1 MANRT
6 EKIVAIVVIA
16 IIIIAV
22 CTFLLVNRQPDISDA
37 QAMIITADEV
47 NASLGGNWIQSGF
60 GSDFKYIQSAKSE
73 IKCEMMNQTIDLF
86 WILLGVFDNESDGH
100 KAMLGWLGDSA
111 IAFYPTDA
119 QIGNESYTCW
129 TGNSDHV
136 YLIFREKN
144 VIVWY
149 TIGMPYAV
157 DWLDETSISIAQL
170 QLNKIDQYLA
180 QHPGAS

>member
-6 EKIVAIVVIA
+6 EKIVAIVVVA

-47 NASLGGNWIQSGF
+47 NASFGGNWIQSGF

-100 KAMLGWLGDSA
+100 KAMLGWLGGSA
-111 IAFYPTDA
+111 NAFYPTDA

-136 YLIFREKN
+136 FLIFREKN

-157 DWLDETSISIAQL
+157 DWLGETSISIAQL
-170 QLNKIDQYLA
+170 QLEKIDQYLA